1 MPNSVRGAMRE
12 VKKAHNH
19 IAGREQRA
27 NLVREVTKGAVG
39 GGITGM
45 EGGPL
50 GVAAGAGL
58 GAVGGFT
65 AHVVDRMGKRR

>member
-1 MPNSVRGAMRE
+1 MPNSVRGAIRE
-12 VKKAHNH
+12 VTKAHNH

-27 NLVREVTKGAVG
+27 NIVREVQKGAIA
-39 GGITGM
+39 GGITGI

-65 AHVVDRMGKRR
+65 AHLVDRMGQRR